1 MPRARLPPL
10 ICDPVLIRADP
21 SRRAL
26 EGQLRPT
33 ASHGCLQRL
42 RVLAADRAAAPIGAA
57 DFPDFC
63 WRLVGARTRG
73 GSGSGA
79 SLFLQRSQ
87 HAVIGDWKQP
97 SGQSGA
103 LNPSG
108 MLWPGWRGPPRAW
121 AWAVPKHGQC
131 FCAHIAPPHSTRHGR
146 AAVLRAIVDAL
157 ISCCCGRSSFLMNGW
172 T

>member
-1 MPRARLPPL
+1 MIPTRSRTSRTAHSSLRAEWLHYVCKVSTSRLIDIWTNKIRGWLAPLCRPFLFGRTFRHDSRLATHATSGSPDFIQYWEIYMPRARLPPL

-73 GSGSGA
+73 E
-79 SLFLQRSQ
+79 R
-87 HAVIGDWKQP
+87 
-97 SGQSGA
+97 
-103 LNPSG
+103 
-108 MLWPGWRGPPRAW
+108 LWG
-121 AWAVPKHGQC
+121 
-131 FCAHIAPPHSTRHGR
+131 
-146 AAVLRAIVDAL
+146 
-157 ISCCCGRSSFLMNGW
+157 
-172 T
+172 